1 MRNVNWPEM
10 VSGIIPVV
18 LLVIGLVPQFIKI
31 YRKNILFFLILLFF
45 Y

>member
-10 VSGIIPVV
+10 VSGIIPAV

-31 YRKNILFFLILLFF
+31 YRKNILFF
-45 Y
+45 